1 MRVLGAW
8 IRVGGVSS
16 AGFTLFLERFGSR
29 AAIAAT
35 ALLFGLAHGFLIAL
49 PIFVAMG
56 LVLAWLRSRTRSVYP
71 GMLVHGPF
79 NGAITVLA
87 VVPG

>member
-1 MRVLGAW
+1 MDPRGRRL
-8 IRVGGVSS
+8 VGWLHS
-16 AGFTLFLERFGSR
+16 LSR
-29 AAIAAT
+29 AVWITRCDRRT

-71 GMLVHGPF
+71 GMLVHGTF